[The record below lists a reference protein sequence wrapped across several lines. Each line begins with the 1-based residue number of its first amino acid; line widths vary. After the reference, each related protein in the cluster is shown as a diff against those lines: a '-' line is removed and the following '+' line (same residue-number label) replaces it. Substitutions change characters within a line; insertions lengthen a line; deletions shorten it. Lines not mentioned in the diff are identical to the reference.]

1 MFVFVIIRPPPRS
14 TRTDTLCPYTR
25 SSDLVTPSVTPAGT
39 VSVDGPVHVP
49 PRSRRTRSPDADAA
63 SADEIDAPEAT
74 VRSVMSAA
82 HPSEP
87 SQIQIRFDLDAARR
101 RPCAHRLVDAEE
113 EQNGRASGRERV
125 CQYV

>member
-87 SQIQIRFDLDAARR
+87 SQIQIRS
-101 RPCAHRLVDAEE
+101 EE
-113 EQNGRASGRERV
+113 HTSELQSLMRHSSAVFCLQKKTINKKHA
-125 CQYV
+125 